1 MKIWITGGAGSGK
14 SSLAQDLAAALAA
27 GGPRYYVATMV
38 PRDDED
44 RSRIHRHIGD
54 RAGMSF
60 ETIECPCRLMERIV
74 PDPEGTYLLDSATLR
89 SLMIRRPRVRSQRI
103 CSGFAPL

>member
-44 RSRIHRHIGD
+44 RSRIHRHI
-54 RAGMSF
+54 AEF
-60 ETIECPCRLMERIV
+60 FP
-74 PDPEGTYLLDSATLR
+74 
-89 SLMIRRPRVRSQRI
+89 
-103 CSGFAPL
+103 